1 MNLTIKLGDQVI
13 SLIGTTK
20 DFKIAKLTQVQKWF
34 MKNETEINSHSHLPS
49 VIERHKETQER
60 LKSYMSIIKQSAIT
74 EGQGVLWDC
83 KDYFKY
89 LKSQI
94 KVTSPREL
102 ERVKTWETLNQVDR
116 EFLHEFMGEY
126 LKHQKTDV
134 LVDFLS
140 PVLADHLFEIK
151 EIEDMEGE

>member
-13 SLIGTTK
+13 SLIGTSK
-20 DFKIAKLTQVQKWF
+20 SFKIAKLEQIQKWF
-34 MKNETEINSHSHLPS
+34 VKNEDAIKLQEHLPS
-49 VIERHKETQER
+49 VIERHTETQEK
-60 LKSYMSIIKQSAIT
+60 LKSYMSIIKQSAIVD
-74 EGQGVLWDC
+74 GQGVLWDS
-83 KDYFKY
+83 KPYHQY

-102 ERVKTWETLNQVDR
+102 ERVKTWEQLNATDR

-126 LKHQKTDV
+126 LKHQRTNI

-151 EIEDMEGE
+151 EIED

>member
-20 DFKIAKLTQVQKWF
+20 DFKVAKLTQVQKWF
-34 MKNETEINSHSHLPS
+34 VKNEDAIKLQKHLPS
-49 VIERHKETQER
+49 VLERHQETQEK

-74 EGQGVLWDC
+74 DGQGALYDC
-83 KDYFKY
+83 KEYFKY
-89 LKSQI
+89 LKSKI

-102 ERVKTWETLNQVDR
+102 ERVKTWDLLNSTDR

-126 LKHQKTDV
+126 LKKQSSQV
-134 LVDFLS
+134 LESFLQ
-140 PVLADHLFEIK
+140 PVLLDHARIIK
-151 EIEDMEGE
+151 HLED